1 MLTPLWLA
9 VAGLPVFQLPVA
21 AVPDRPAAIALA
33 AGDVSLRR
41 PCLRLRCAGSEWE
54 TPRAATTHAYA
65 ESGNGV
71 VRTVLPGAPAPG
83 VPKLAARRSAHTWIE
98 TETRRDR
105 VGARYGVNAVDT
117 RTTAVQVEVGTGY
130 RWQPY
135 ADDGGAD
142 TGPIARA
149 SVNLDR
155 RLGEHGQLQ
164 QQTRLEAGRDNA
176 FLRNALSMR
185 YRFED
190 WSLQSQLELKHD
202 TAAAGGDGR
211 TIATGVLG
219 MGFQP
224 SPKWQLQSQ
233 LQLRRDTASAA
244 ADDTYTTTQ
253 GLLSFGYRF
262 TPHWNLNSE
271 MRLRHDPSI
280 AGDRPRTVT
289 ESNLRLRY
297 AF

>member
-21 AVPDRPAAIALA
+21 DVPDRPAAIALA

-41 PCLRLRCAGSEWE
+41 PCLRLRCAGSEWQA
-54 TPRAATTHAYA
+54 PAAATTHAYA

-71 VRTVLPGAPAPG
+71 VRTVLPGAATPG
-83 VPKLAARRSAHTWIE
+83 LKLAAPRRAHTWIK
-98 TETRRDR
+98 TETQLDR
-105 VGARYGVNAVDT
+105 VGARYGVHAMDT
-117 RTTAVQVEVGTGY
+117 GTTSVQVEVGTGY

-142 TGPIARA
+142 TGPIARG
-149 SVNLDR
+149 SIKLDK

-202 TAAAGGDGR
+202 TAAAGGSGR
-211 TIATGVLG
+211 TVATGVLG

-262 TPHWNLNSE
+262 TPNWNLNSE